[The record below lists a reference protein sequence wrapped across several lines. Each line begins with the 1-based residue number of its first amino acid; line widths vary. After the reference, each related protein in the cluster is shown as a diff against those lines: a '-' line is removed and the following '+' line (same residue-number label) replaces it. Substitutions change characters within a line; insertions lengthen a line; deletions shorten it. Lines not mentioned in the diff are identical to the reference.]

1 MIWIPIEE
9 TAPPVGVFIHLTVD
23 PREFQ
28 FANLQIIPKGDVRE
42 YCKKIGYTHWKYD
55 GNKLRKISS

>member
-9 TAPPVGVFIHLTVD
+9 KAPPVGVFIQLTTD
-23 PREFQ
+23 PGGFQ
-28 FANLQIIPKGDVRE
+28 FANLQIIPKGSSRE

-55 GNKLRKISS
+55 GGRNG